1 MSPAATMKM
10 MTIPGTCKQVT
21 DENTIRL
28 LKSYFLHLSP
38 HFCSCQNRIQIQ
50 HGQGISCSS
59 PTLLQI
65 ASFASLE
72 DSHRL
77 QILNQAGQK
86 EEIGHFCCV
95 LL

>member
-1 MSPAATMKM
+1 MGKA
-10 MTIPGTCKQVT
+10 
-21 DENTIRL
+21 
-28 LKSYFLHLSP
+28 FLV
-38 HFCSCQNRIQIQ
+38 QAQ
-50 HGQGISCSS
+50 

-77 QILNQAGQK
+77 QILSQAGQK
-86 EEIGHFCCV
+86 EEIGFFCSV